1 MRIFKGDGG
10 LDALYS
16 RLGERFNVLWTSY
29 ISEYRMET
37 NRDIEDLKRA
47 LRKVNNVQNCKT
59 AKMVIFKGDGSL
71 DHFCSR
77 LGERFKVFWT
87 PNMSG

>member
-16 RLGERFNVLWTSY
+16 RLGERFNVLWTSF

-37 NRDIEDLKRA
+37 NRDIEDLKGA
-47 LRKVNNVQNCKT
+47 LRKVNTSKT
-59 AKMVIFKGDGSL
+59 AKSAKTVIFKGDGSL
-71 DHFCSR
+71 DPFFSR
-77 LGERFKVFWT
+77 LGERLKVFWT